1 MKRMWLVFLWLIAIA
16 PPAMGQAKDF
26 PNKAVKV
33 IVPFTA
39 GSGSDTSARFFGEK
53 LAAILGQPF
62 VVENKPGASGVIAVM
77 TVKTAPADGH
87 MILLASNSPLS
98 VNPVTIKD
106 LPYDPL
112 KDLKPLSGLTRG
124 MNAYIVAPNSK
135 LKTLADLVAASK
147 QGGPPLNAGNYSAGY
162 RLALEWFAALAG
174 IKLNQI
180 PYKGGAPI
188 FTDVMGNQLD
198 MAIVD
203 LGGVSP
209 LLKSGKLRAL
219 AVSGERRHP
228 DFPDVPTIKESG
240 YPEYVN
246 YSWTSFYVR
255 AETPDD
261 VTAKLAN
268 ALQKALAT
276 NEAREFVK
284 KTGGELMPY
293 APVAMKKYHRDEL
306 ERFRRIAD
314 AAGIKPE

>member
-1 MKRMWLVFLWLIAIA
+1 MKRTWLIFLCSIAIA

-53 LAAILGQPF
+53 LSAILGQPF
-62 VVENKPGASGVIAVM
+62 VVENKPGASGVISVM
-77 TVKTAPADGH
+77 TVKTAPADGY

-98 VNPVTIKD
+98 VNPLTIKD

-135 LKTLADLVAASK
+135 LNTLADVVAASK
-147 QGGPPLNAGNYSAGY
+147 QGPSLNVGNYSAGY
-162 RLALEWFAALAG
+162 HLALEWFANLAG
-174 IKLNQI
+174 VKFNHI

-188 FTDVMGNQLD
+188 FTDIMGNQLD

-203 LGGVSP
+203 LGGVSA
-209 LLKSGKLRAL
+209 LLKSGKIRAL
-219 AVSGERRHP
+219 AVSGERRHS
-228 DFPDVPTIKESG
+228 DFPDVPTIRESG
-240 YPEYVN
+240 YPDYVN

-255 AETPDD
+255 AQTPDD
-261 VTAKLAN
+261 ITAKLAD
-268 ALQKALAT
+268 ALQQTLAT
-276 NEAREFVK
+276 SDAREFVK

-293 APVAMKKYHRDEL
+293 APVAMQKYHRDEL
-306 ERFRRIAD
+306 DRFRRIAE